1 VAGMATAK
9 LRRVVRVG
17 FLLRAALLVTMAL
30 TTTAFA
36 AGPAIAQDAPSS
48 AALSSNVNSNR
59 AISGTSTGTTVGS
72 IEGSAI
78 PLGANQLTV
87 GVGVRFSGRA
97 TARRLH
103 GAILA
108 GKAVSLAGFVATLPW
123 PAAAA
128 RAILSWVEDLGRI
141 A

>member
-1 VAGMATAK
+1 MATAK

-36 AGPAIAQDAPSS
+36 AGPEIAQDTPSS

-59 AISGTSTGTTVGS
+59 AISGTSAGTTIGS

-78 PLGANQLTV
+78 HLGANQLTV
-87 GVGVRFSGRA
+87 GVGVRFSWRVTA
-97 TARRLH
+97 TELR
-103 GAILA
+103 GPNLA

-123 PAAAA
+123 PAPTA
-128 RAILSWVEDLGRI
+128 RAILSGVEDLGRI